1 MYNAINKN
9 KSTLESKQKLEIT
22 FKLIIRFIRC
32 RKSEELIFFFILFWL
47 LIQNAR
53 NYNFCAFRVFFPKKK
68 KDKIFSKK
76 GPKDKLLF

>member
-32 RKSEELIFFFILFWL
+32 RKSEELIFF
-47 LIQNAR
+47 
-53 NYNFCAFRVFFPKKK
+53 
-68 KDKIFSKK
+68 
-76 GPKDKLLF
+76 